1 MNLEDVE
8 QRCLN
13 YLKQS
18 KNPLVPLEQLLKHC
32 KQDENCAGINEV
44 ILSDFLRKH
53 DEVRVVE
60 GPTADAPV
68 SVDVFAAAGLVMG
81 TRFIYRDRVPTQ
93 AELAVLI
100 KEHIDAMIVSLEGAL
115 GRPELA
121 GDPQRKA
128 QLEQALERAR
138 ALQGKVQQML

>member
-1 MNLEDVE
+1 MNLEYIE

-18 KNPLVPLEQLLKHC
+18 KNPLVPLELLVKHC
-32 KQDENCAGINEV
+32 GQDENCAGVNEA
-44 ILSDFLRKH
+44 ILSEFLRKH
-53 DEVRVVE
+53 DEVRVVD
-60 GPTADAPV
+60 GPAPDAPV

-93 AELAVLI
+93 AELAALI
-100 KEHIDAMIVSLEGAL
+100 KEHIDAMISSLADAL

-121 GDPQRKA
+121 GDPQRKV
-128 QLEQALERAR
+128 QLEQALERAHV
-138 ALQGKVQQML
+138 LQGKVKQIL